1 MAMLTVIAKITAKTE
16 AVEAVAKQLAK
27 LVPPTREE
35 QGCIQYSL
43 YQDNNNPAIL
53 MVYENWESKIDLDA
67 HMNTKHFKECF
78 AEIEGLFQIDVHL
91 LTEKS

>member
-1 MAMLTVIAKITAKTE
+1 MSMLTVIAKITAKKE
-16 AVEAVAKQLAK
+16 AVEKVAKQLTE

-35 QGCIQYSL
+35 QGCIEYSL
-43 YQDNNNPAIL
+43 YQDNSDPTIL

-67 HMNTKHFKECF
+67 HMNSKHFKECF
-78 AEIEGLFQIDVHL
+78 AEIDGLFQIEVHL